1 MRYSRLAQG
10 VTTSPIILFAA
21 EINERIARGEKL
33 YNLTIGDFN
42 SKIFPIPDLLKDE
55 INKAYRDNLTNY
67 PGAKG
72 LPVLLDAI
80 SNFLKAKLDVD
91 YRPDSILIASG
102 ARPLIYAAYLAV
114 TDPGDKVLFPVPS
127 WNNDHYTQLSSTVP
141 VVVETTP
148 EQNFMP
154 SAEDLAPYI
163 SDARLLMLCSPLNPT
178 GTVMSKE
185 KLQQICDLVVAEN
198 RRRGSSQRPLYV
210 VFDNIYWQLTFG
222 NATHYNAVQ
231 LSPEMRDYSIFID
244 GISKCFAATGVRLGW
259 GFGPKDVLA
268 KMRSIVSHMGA
279 WAPKPEQVATG
290 HFLNNHEAVET
301 YMTHFKSEIQQRL
314 NGFYH
319 GFKALREK
327 GYKVD
332 AIEPQAAIYLTVQLD
347 LKGAKKSD
355 GSILESNQAVH
366 RYIFE
371 AAKVGVLHFSYFGTS
386 ESSTWYRIS
395 VGTCK
400 PDDVSEVMTNLENTL
415 ATLTF

>member
-21 EINERIARGEKL
+21 EINERIARGETL

-42 SKIFPIPDLLKDE
+42 SKIFPIPDLLKEE

-80 SNFLKAKLDVD
+80 SHFLKAKLDVD
-91 YRPDSILIASG
+91 YSPDSILIASG

-163 SDARLLMLCSPLNPT
+163 HDARLLMLCSPLNPT

-347 LKGAKKSD
+347 LKGAKKPD

-371 AAKVGVLHFSYFGTS
+371 AAKVGVLPFSYFGTS